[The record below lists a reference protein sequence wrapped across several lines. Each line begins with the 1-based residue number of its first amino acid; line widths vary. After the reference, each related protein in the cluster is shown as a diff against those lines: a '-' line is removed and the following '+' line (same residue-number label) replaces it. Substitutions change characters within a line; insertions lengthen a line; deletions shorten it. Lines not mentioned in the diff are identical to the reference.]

1 MGCDGYNLSYLIWC
15 NIMNKKIRESKMK
28 IRKRILHELCE
39 YNMDEK
45 MTNYLLN
52 KNRFILKESIDK

>member
-1 MGCDGYNLSYLIWC
+1 
-15 NIMNKKIRESKMK
+15 MNKKTRESKMK
-28 IRKRILHELCE
+28 IRKRILYESCE

>member
-1 MGCDGYNLSYLIWC
+1 
-15 NIMNKKIRESKMK
+15 MNKKIRESKMK